1 MNWAD
6 IINSDDWKA
15 FVDGTVDG
23 VFSNLNSD
31 ATRVQ
36 AWLIVQKL
44 MNMYPQLDVYTHRMT
59 LEFRARTGIVFGRKN
74 LMGNGA
80 VCFELLQEGANLPR
94 LEPRQIQGNQA
105 PKLFFALSKK
115 LELFSVKTLYT
126 LDNRFKP

>member
-59 LEFRARTGIVFGRKN
+59 LEFRARTGIVFGTKKPYGKRSS
-74 LMGNGA
+74 LFR
-80 VCFELLQEGANLPR
+80 VTPR
-94 LEPRQIQGNQA
+94 GC
-105 PKLFFALSKK
+105 
-115 LELFSVKTLYT
+115 
-126 LDNRFKP
+126 